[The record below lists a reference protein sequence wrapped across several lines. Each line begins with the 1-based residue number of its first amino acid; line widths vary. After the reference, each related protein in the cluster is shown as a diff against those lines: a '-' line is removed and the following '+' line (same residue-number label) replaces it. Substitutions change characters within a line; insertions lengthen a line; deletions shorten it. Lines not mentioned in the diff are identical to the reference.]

1 MRSAC
6 PISFDLCA
14 DAGLLL
20 ALFDVRRS
28 TRFFCSD
35 RSNSG
40 ESALETALLTRCG
53 SHRVTVIRLTETME
67 YPSDRLPGSLWLD
80 ARELD
85 HLGPLLN
92 VFGNELAEFG
102 G

>member
-28 TRFFCSD
+28 TLFCSD

-40 ESALETALLTRCG
+40 ERAFETALLTAWN
-53 SHRVTVIRLTETME
+53 HRVTIIRLTKR
-67 YPSDRLPGSLWLD
+67 SGILGRQALFCLD
-80 ARELD
+80 ASCPD
-85 HLGPLLN
+85 HLAPLL
-92 VFGNELAEFG
+92 GILDDELSEIG

>member
-28 TRFFCSD
+28 TLFCSD

-40 ESALETALLTRCG
+40 ESAFETALLTGWKSPRHHH
-53 SHRVTVIRLTETME
+53 SPNEALWNTWTVTTGLI
-67 YPSDRLPGSLWLD
+67 LP
-80 ARELD
+80 
-85 HLGPLLN
+85 
-92 VFGNELAEFG
+92 
-102 G
+102 

>member
-14 DAGLLL
+14 DAGLPL
-20 ALFDVRRS
+20 ALFDVCRS

-40 ESALETALLTRCG
+40 ESALETALLTRWK
-53 SHRVTVIRLTETME
+53 SPRHHHSPNEALWNTWTVTTGFI
-67 YPSDRLPGSLWLD
+67 LP
-80 ARELD
+80 
-85 HLGPLLN
+85 
-92 VFGNELAEFG
+92 
-102 G
+102 